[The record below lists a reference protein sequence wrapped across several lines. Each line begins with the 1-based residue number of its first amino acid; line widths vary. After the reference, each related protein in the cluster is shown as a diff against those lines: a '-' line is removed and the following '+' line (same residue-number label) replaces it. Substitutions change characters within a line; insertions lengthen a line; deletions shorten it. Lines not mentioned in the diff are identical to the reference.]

1 MGPVEIIYVVHE
13 ASCVGYFAHLLVL
26 VVEDFKG
33 ELVVVWDEVLP
44 TGVTFARTGSPPF
57 HSLNN
62 DLQAGHRCRLARV
75 GVNGNGISVPGGISS
90 GSHGGPGADSPVL
103 PEVFSPELGGASPS
117 DVTLATYSKA
127 PLFAVRGAIVTF
139 KVETRRGKETKLTRH
154 DGQLPWCCR
163 APRCYKSS
171 QMLNIK

>member
-90 GSHGGPGADSPVL
+90 GSHCGPGADSPVL
-103 PEVFSPELGGASPS
+103 SEVFSPELGGASPS

>member
-44 TGVTFARTGSPPF
+44 TGVTFARTGSPLF

-62 DLQAGHRCRLARV
+62 DLQAGHRC
-75 GVNGNGISVPGGISS
+75 
-90 GSHGGPGADSPVL
+90 
-103 PEVFSPELGGASPS
+103 
-117 DVTLATYSKA
+117 
-127 PLFAVRGAIVTF
+127 
-139 KVETRRGKETKLTRH
+139 
-154 DGQLPWCCR
+154 
-163 APRCYKSS
+163 
-171 QMLNIK
+171 

>member
-13 ASCVGYFAHLLVL
+13 ASYGYFAHLLVL

-75 GVNGNGISVPGGISS
+75 GVNGNGISVSGGISS
-90 GSHGGPGADSPVL
+90 GSHCGLQNSV
-103 PEVFSPELGGASPS
+103 VRPS

>member
-62 DLQAGHRCRLARV
+62 DLHAGHRCRLARV
-75 GVNGNGISVPGGISS
+75 GVNGNGISVSGGISS
-90 GSHGGPGADSPVL
+90 GSHCGPGADSPVL
-103 PEVFSPELGGASPS
+103 LEVFSPELGGASVGRDTGDVFEGTAFCREGS
-117 DVTLATYSKA
+117 DSYFQSGDAA
-127 PLFAVRGAIVTF
+127 REG
-139 KVETRRGKETKLTRH
+139 
-154 DGQLPWCCR
+154 
-163 APRCYKSS
+163 
-171 QMLNIK
+171 N